1 MGYVSQEFRTRFQ
14 TEANIVSF
22 STFHTGP
29 GSVHPLVQCV
39 PGAFYSVSKRPG
51 REYNTRSYTPLPL
64 RVHGVTLVKQ
74 TMLFLYFHSVDNP
87 WYTIRTESN
96 RRRKADKDREL
107 PSGYLKLFYPLHIR
121 GPLIGQTKY
130 ERRANSWAYVTVSIY
145 PPTSKTLFCN
155 VTLSWKERVACG
167 CTDIQ
172 CCLNLLFSKPPAFY
186 RLTVVWRKFRT
197 DDRLHLAQ
205 V

>member
-1 MGYVSQEFRTRFQ
+1 MFLSSPFIPDRDRSTLWYNAYRGLFTRCQNGRGVKLIHEAIPHSPYVSTVWR
-14 TEANIVSF
+14 
-22 STFHTGP
+22 
-29 GSVHPLVQCV
+29 
-39 PGAFYSVSKRPG
+39 
-51 REYNTRSYTPLPL
+51 
-64 RVHGVTLVKQ
+64 LVKQ
-74 TMLFLYFHSVDNP
+74 TRLFLYFHSVDNP

-130 ERRANSWAYVTVSIY
+130 EHRANSWAYDTVSIY
-145 PPTSKTLFCN
+145 PSTSKTLFCN
-155 VTLSWKERVACG
+155 ATLSWKERVACG
-167 CTDIQ
+167 CTYIQ
-172 CCLNLLFSKPPAFY
+172 CRLNLLFSMPPAFY
-186 RLTVVWRKFRT
+186 RLTVVWCKFRT